1 MHVPCSVGDGCATS
15 QVPVLCEYVMPW
27 EKIED
32 IQSQPLQSDRFVWR
46 WTESGQ
52 YSASSAYRSFFVG
65 MSSLLGAK
73 DIWRSTVPPKVKF
86 FFWLAIHGGLWAVC
100 ALCDQDD
107 ETTDHLLTACVFARE
122 VWYCLLRAVGLQ
134 QLTPQHSRTR
144 PCLNGGSRLDRLSPA
159 RSEDASTP

>member
-1 MHVPCSVGDGCATS
+1 M
-15 QVPVLCEYVMPW
+15 LCEYVMPW

-32 IQSQPLQSDRFVWR
+32 IQLQPLQSDRFIWR

-86 FFWLAIHGGLWAVC
+86 FFWLAIHMEGCGPSVHFV
-100 ALCDQDD
+100 
-107 ETTDHLLTACVFARE
+107 TRT
-122 VWYCLLRAVGLQ
+122 
-134 QLTPQHSRTR
+134 TR
-144 PCLNGGSRLDRLSPA
+144 PRIIC
-159 RSEDASTP
+159 